1 MDTSNPGPLLMLGGG
16 VLVALG
22 SILDWRDFGFG
33 GGVSGISFDNMG
45 LFGLIVLL
53 SGVALAAVGGIRA
66 FAPQTS
72 LPDAVAGFTLNQIL
86 FILGVTV
93 FLWSFAL
100 IAADGTAIGVH
111 LTWIGAAAT
120 VAGTI
125 LSMRTVDTAE
135 PPRTF

>member
-1 MDTSNPGPLLMLGGG
+1 MDTSNPGPLLLLGGG
-16 VLVALG
+16 VLAALG

-33 GGVSGISFDNMG
+33 SGTSGLSLDNMG
-45 LFGLIVLL
+45 LFGIIVLL
-53 SGVALAAVGGIRA
+53 VGVAMAAVGGIRA

-111 LTWIGAAAT
+111 LTWIGAAAA

-125 LSMRTVDTAE
+125 LSMRTVDSAE

>member
-22 SILDWRDFGFG
+22 SILDWRTGT
-33 GGVSGISFDNMG
+33 SGLNFDNMG

-72 LPDAVAGFTLNQIL
+72 LPDAVAGFSLDQIL
-86 FILGVTV
+86 FMLGVTV

-100 IAADGTAIGVH
+100 IAADFVEIGVH
-111 LTWIGAAAT
+111 LTWIGAAAA

-125 LSMRTVDTAE
+125 LSMRKVSPAE